1 MLTITICIFKK
12 NGLKWFEKDH
22 MSFIVTKDRIW
33 LEWLSLNKLNMY
45 RCLKKTIFERSP
57 RHNENKT
64 TLAINVVV
72 NLYQLLMF
80 RDISIW
86 KKDNMKM
93 FPSLRIYDIV
103 FQYFNDIKKIT
114 NPYNAWTAVFSVS
127 SFSFWFFFIHLLI
140 SFLIKEL
147 FK

>member
-72 NLYQLLMF
+72 NLYQFLMF

-103 FQYFNDIKKIT
+103 FQYFNDIKK
-114 NPYNAWTAVFSVS
+114 
-127 SFSFWFFFIHLLI
+127 LLI
-140 SFLIKEL
+140 HTMPGQQSFQSLLLAFDSFLFIYWL
-147 FK
+147 VF